1 MKDFICHI
9 DNKLTLRKIM
19 NLHAKNLAK
28 NHDVLKITFYLIIIF
43 FTKRGRKK
51 YSTQRHTLAVI
62 FKAINYYF

>member
-1 MKDFICHI
+1 
-9 DNKLTLRKIM
+9 M